1 MSLFDFFFPEQ
12 AQASYLRDI
21 AEQQTR
27 STIRQSQA
35 ATSIE
40 ARVRHLETDLGY
52 VALILGSVIDK
63 LDEKGVV
70 TRQDLKDAT
79 AALDAVDGVR
89 DGKLD
94 INVLRNI
101 MRDKPR

>member
-27 STIRQSQA
+27 NTIRQSQA
-35 ATSIE
+35 STTLE
-40 ARVRHLETDLGY
+40 ARVKHLETDLGY
-52 VALILGSVIDK
+52 VTLILGSILDK

-79 AALDAVDGVR
+79 SALDKVDGVR

-94 INVLRNI
+94 INILRNI
-101 MRDKPR
+101 LQGK

>member
-27 STIRQSQA
+27 STIRQSHA
-35 ATSIE
+35 SHNLE
-40 ARVRHLETDLGY
+40 SRVKHLEADLGY
-52 VALILGSVIDK
+52 VTLLLGSILDK

-79 AALDAVDGVR
+79 SALDAVDGVR

-94 INVLRNI
+94 INILRNTL
-101 MRDKPR
+101 RGKPS